1 MENTKLEPTGL
12 RRIDPIILAYVA
24 GYFDGEGCVSAY
36 IVKKGSLISSLS
48 MSNCY
53 PGILNQLRGFW
64 GGGVYTPKRR
74 KGFRTEHQWR
84 VTGENSR
91 QMARDILPYLVEKRR
106 QVQLFLY
113 LYETKPRSAA
123 RQLLVDEIKA
133 LKHINYDD
141 LTHRR

>member
-1 MENTKLEPTGL
+1 
-12 RRIDPIILAYVA
+12 
-24 GYFDGEGCVSAY
+24 
-36 IVKKGSLISSLS
+36 

-113 LYETKPRSAA
+113 LHETKPRSAA